1 MRSIIAGMR
10 RCSTGEL
17 VCVCAHA
24 CAGKY
29 SVFKCIA
36 YTCEHA
42 YDVPHAHECANN
54 SHCSTTCLH
63 THTHVRAC
71 VRFTCQPVGSPD
83 PCAASCRLLALA
95 GLLGRI
101 ARTRL
106 PSAAPSPQAQN
117 AVQRSGRQADR
128 RAASPHGAI
137 PPGIMTPAGP
147 AGRRRHAMHHQYEG
161 GEIWRRHAECG
172 VGVVYAPL
180 RLLSSASMAAHPR
193 LALGRA
199 MRASAFRGLASMVI
213 ARAPLRRRAVL
224 GTLPDAATLRCD
236 CVSTWGAWIRQFW
249 SVPRHHPTAI
259 NGPERAGG

>member
-1 MRSIIAGMR
+1 VRSIIAGMR

-161 GEIWRRHAECG
+161 GEAWRRHAECSRRS
-172 VGVVYAPL
+172 L
-180 RLLSSASMAAHPR
+180 RPSTTSTLKRPWRHT
-193 LALGRA
+193 LGSHSEGRC
-199 MRASAFRGLASMVI
+199 
-213 ARAPLRRRAVL
+213 ARAPSAGWRLWSLPARRS
-224 GTLPDAATLRCD
+224 AAGRSWERFQTPPR
-236 CVSTWGAWIRQFW
+236 SGAI
-249 SVPRHHPTAI
+249 V
-259 NGPERAGG
+259 